1 MPRSSTRLPID
12 PRLMEILQ
20 EAFDGAAPGE
30 ECMIVLGQG
39 GQMGQR
45 LMAIAKNAGVEP
57 GAEAFQT
64 LRRSREKEREMEF
77 SQYAVSKWIGHSILV
92 SGRHY
97 ANSVPDELFDRAAGR
112 QAVQNPV
119 QHAAAGGCTE
129 AQTPKRREGPKT
141 HNRAPRGS
149 LRVGARQCANGR
161 KWSRGDS
168 NPRAPSA
175 NVPDS
180 KDLREASPEG
190 GAESGALWSRPE
202 VEDDDLRR
210 LLVAWPTLPEPVRS
224 DIVAMIGVQRV
235 RAAGPDA
242 ACPRA

>member
-39 GQMGQR
+39 GQMGRR
-45 LMAIAKNAGVEP
+45 LMAIARNAGVEP
-57 GAEAFQT
+57 WPDAFQT
-64 LRRSREKEREMEF
+64 LRRSCEKEWAMQF
-77 SQYAVSKWIGHSILV
+77 PQFAVSKWIGHSILV

-119 QHAAAGGCTE
+119 QHAAAGGRTDAQHPAASCRTPRSPSAPAE
-129 AQTPKRREGPKT
+129 ASAGPEG
-141 HNRAPRGS
+141 RAERK
-149 LRVGARQCANGR
+149 

-190 GAESGALWSRPE
+190 GAESGALWSRPGI
-202 VEDDDLRR
+202 EDDDLRR
-210 LLVAWPTLPEPVRS
+210 LLVAWPTLPEPVRA
-224 DIVAMIGVQRV
+224 DIVAMIGVLVV
-235 RAAGPDA
+235 RAAEPDA
-242 ACPRA
+242 ACPKA